1 MISLLISSQLSGKT
15 QISVIIL
22 KLLFSWVITTT
33 FVNEQLM
40 AFLVKLN
47 WIKMCNLK
55 DNHMGSKVGESF
67 KQNCQLELALCL
79 NQFPLLADSV
89 RGSTY

>member
-1 MISLLISSQLSGKT
+1 
-15 QISVIIL
+15 
-22 KLLFSWVITTT
+22 
-33 FVNEQLM
+33 M
-40 AFLVKLN
+40 AFLVKPN